1 MSVLV
6 VLGDLGV
13 LEVKLRTAIYMQET
27 QRNKNF
33 AASNRKATIYFKE
46 MVKSKIQNKKDH
58 FTDHTTIEE
67 RFIWIKIKKVPTTFD
82 N

>member
-13 LEVKLRTAIYMQET
+13 LEVKLYIHCNVYI
-27 QRNKNF
+27 RNKNF

-46 MVKSKIQNKKDH
+46 MVKSKTQNKKDH
-58 FTDHTTIEE
+58 FTDHTTLKTSSYG
-67 RFIWIKIKKVPTTFD
+67 RDK
-82 N
+82 